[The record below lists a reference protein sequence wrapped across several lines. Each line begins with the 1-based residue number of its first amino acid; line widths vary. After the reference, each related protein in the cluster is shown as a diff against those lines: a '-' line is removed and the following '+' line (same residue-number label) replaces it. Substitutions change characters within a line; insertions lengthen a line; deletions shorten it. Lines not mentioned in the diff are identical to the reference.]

1 MENKGYTGEV
11 TVKISIEN
19 GKIKIVNL
27 DNNTQT
33 INYDVKDYDG
43 VSAWYVEDITGI
55 IGEYL
60 ENCCT

>member
-1 MENKGYTGEV
+1 MDKGYTGEV

-19 GKIKIVNL
+19 GKIKIINL
-27 DNNTQT
+27 DNNAQT
-33 INYDVKDYDG
+33 INYDVKDYDDI
-43 VSAWYVEDITGI
+43 SDWYIEDITGF

>member
-1 MENKGYTGEV
+1 MDKGYTGEV

-27 DNNTQT
+27 GNNTQT
-33 INYDVKDYDG
+33 INHDVKDYDD
-43 VSAWYVEDITGI
+43 VSDWYIEDITGF

>member
-1 MENKGYTGEV
+1 MDKGYTGEV

-27 DNNTQT
+27 GNNTQT
-33 INYDVKDYDG
+33 INYDVKDYDD
-43 VSAWYVEDITGI
+43 VSDWYIEDITGF

>member
-1 MENKGYTGEV
+1 MDKGYTGEV

-19 GKIKIVNL
+19 EKIKIVNL
-27 DNNTQT
+27 DNKAQT

>member
-1 MENKGYTGEV
+1 MDKGYTGEV

-19 GKIKIVNL
+19 EKIKIVNL
-27 DNNTQT
+27 DNKTQT

>member
-1 MENKGYTGEV
+1 MDKGYTGEV

-27 DNNTQT
+27 DNKTQT
-33 INYDVKDYDG
+33 INYDVKDYDD
-43 VSAWYVEDITGI
+43 VSAWYIEDIIGF

>member
-1 MENKGYTGEV
+1 MDKGYTGEV

-27 DNNTQT
+27 DNKTQT
-33 INYDVKDYDG
+33 INYDVKDYDN
-43 VSAWYVEDITGI
+43 VSAWYIEDIAGFI
-55 IGEYL
+55 EEYL

>member
-1 MENKGYTGEV
+1 MDKGYTGEV

-27 DNNTQT
+27 DNKIQT
-33 INYDVKDYDG
+33 INYDVKDYDD
-43 VSAWYVEDITGI
+43 VSDWYIEDITGFI
-55 IGEYL
+55 EEYL

>member
-1 MENKGYTGEV
+1 MDKGYTGEV

-27 DNNTQT
+27 DNKTQT
-33 INYDVKDYDG
+33 INYDVKDYDD
-43 VSAWYVEDITGI
+43 VSDWYIEDITGFI
-55 IGEYL
+55 EEYL

>member
-1 MENKGYTGEV
+1 MDKGYTGEV

-27 DNNTQT
+27 DNKTQT
-33 INYDVKDYDG
+33 INYDVKDYDD
-43 VSAWYVEDITGI
+43 VSAWYIEDITEF

>member
-1 MENKGYTGEV
+1 MDKGYTGEV

-27 DNNTQT
+27 DNKTQT
-33 INYDVKDYDG
+33 INYDVKDYDD
-43 VSAWYVEDITGI
+43 VSAWYIEDITGFV
-55 IGEYL
+55 GEYL

>member
-1 MENKGYTGEV
+1 MNKGYTGEV

-19 GKIKIVNL
+19 GKIKVVNL

-33 INYDVKDYDG
+33 INYDVKDYDDA
-43 VSAWYVEDITGI
+43 SAWYVEDIAEF

-60 ENCCT
+60 ENCCI

>member
-1 MENKGYTGEV
+1 MDKGYTGEV

-27 DNNTQT
+27 DNKTQT
-33 INYDVKDYDG
+33 INYDVKDYDD
-43 VSAWYVEDITGI
+43 VSAWYIEDITGF

-60 ENCCT
+60 GNCFT

>member
-1 MENKGYTGEV
+1 MDKGYTGEV

-27 DNNTQT
+27 DNKTQT
-33 INYDVKDYDG
+33 TNYDVKHYDD
-43 VSAWYVEDITGI
+43 VSAWYIEDITGFI
-55 IGEYL
+55 EEYL

>member
-1 MENKGYTGEV
+1 MDKGYTGEV

-27 DNNTQT
+27 GNNTQT

-43 VSAWYVEDITGI
+43 VSAWYIEDVTGF